1 MRRHGSLE
9 KDEEVNKAAWE
20 AARGALTGAARWGIY
35 AGVLGAAAYAF
46 SPIYRGL
53 TIQFKVYLQMSG
65 MAVGSMIEADRRMLA
80 YERKIR
86 AEKRIARDA
95 EVWKR
100 YKMDFEESAAQRG
113 GREGAAAKG
122 KE

>member
-1 MRRHGSLE
+1 
-9 KDEEVNKAAWE
+9 
-20 AARGALTGAARWGIY
+20 
-35 AGVLGAAAYAF
+35 
-46 SPIYRGL
+46 
-53 TIQFKVYLQMSG
+53 MSG

-100 YKMDFEESAAQRG
+100 YEMDFEESAAQRG